1 MSTPLPRVP
10 PEGAAVAWTRARRI
24 TVAGSSVRYREAG
37 RGPVVVLVHGLGMSA
52 DYWFRNAPALAAA
65 GFRVLAPDLPGF
77 GRTAGPAAGL
87 SVPRQAEALRGWAR
101 AMRLPPAVY
110 VGHSLACQSVLEMA
124 ARSPETVRALVLAAP
139 TGGGGRVRRALRQ
152 LAGLLVDATREPLP
166 LFPVVLRDYL
176 RAGPVRIWN
185 TWRLGLEHDPLRLL
199 AGVRGPALVVVGD
212 RDPVVPTEFA
222 RTLARGAPG
231 GRFAC
236 IAGGAHAVH
245 FDRADAFNRKLLR
258 FLGEATRREP
268 HPDGPRSPSKEAE
281 GAARGVR

>member
-1 MSTPLPRVP
+1 MNTPLPRVP
-10 PEGAAVAWTRARRI
+10 PGDAAVAWTEARRI
-24 TVAGSSVRYREAG
+24 TVAGSSIRYREAG

-52 DYWFRNAPALAAA
+52 DYWFRNGPALAA

-87 SVPRQAEALRGWAR
+87 SVPRQAEALIDWAR

-139 TGGGGRVRRALRQ
+139 TGDRGRVRRALRQ

-185 TWRLGLEHDPLRLL
+185 TWRLGTRHDPLGLL
-199 AGVRGPALVVVGD
+199 AEVRGPALVVVGD
-212 RDPVVPTEFA
+212 RDPVVPVEFA
-222 RTLARGAPG
+222 RTLARGIPC

-245 FDRADAFNRKLLR
+245 FDRADAFNRELLR

-268 HPDGPRSPSKEAE
+268 HPDGPRSPSRGAE
-281 GAARGVR
+281 GAARGAR